1 MSARTRTITL
11 VVAMLSI
18 PAGLLAAEDPLLGTW
33 KQIGIKPPHRIVR
46 KHVPVPGGIHV
57 LRDGV
62 GEDGKPFHA
71 EITAM
76 FDGKVYPYKGGEVI
90 VDAITLKRLSPHTAE
105 GASMKGGKVIGHF
118 RWEISGDGK
127 LFTWVAKYPGPPE
140 TSVVQVFEKVS
151 DKWE

>member
-1 MSARTRTITL
+1 MSVRTRTIIL
-11 VVAMLSI
+11 VGAMLSI
-18 PAGLLAAEDPLLGTW
+18 PAGLVAADDPLLGTW

-46 KHVPVPGGIHV
+46 KHVPVPGGIQV

-71 EITAM
+71 ETTAR
-76 FDGKVYPYKGGEVI
+76 FDGKDYPYQGDHV
-90 VDAITLKRLSPHTAE
+90 VDAITLKRLSPHTIE
-105 GASMKGGKVIGHF
+105 GLSKKGGKVIGHF

-151 DKWE
+151 DQWE